1 MMICE
6 QVVQNSTSSG
16 NWTSIKLQW
25 RAPNST
31 KAGNITFRLV
41 STLMDKT
48 GQNLGIIVTVIL
60 SYNVKKVK
68 VKALF
73 VSVTCNSV

>member
-73 VSVTCNSV
+73 CVSNL